1 MTPEELS
8 QAYQEY
14 LTMGAAPEHALSL
27 QTATYLNNLIDELG
41 AKRVLDIGSGFST
54 FVTRSHEG
62 VDCWTVEEDDKWR
75 KVTKSYLQNRGL
87 DSGHIFTG
95 LDFRGVDVGKF
106 DLVLHDCKGEIG
118 RMQQLRRAAALV
130 APGGVLLVDD
140 GHFPALHRCCK
151 VWSKIQDYTF
161 TDLADLT
168 DEYGRFPMRIDITQ
182 EQKVQGVSV
191 ALAIPRAIV
200 CYDEAFM
207 GFMRIAQQGWAL
219 VDQSY
224 TMIPYAR
231 ESIAKHLL
239 SHPEFTHTVTLDQ
252 DHVHPPDIV
261 MRLAKRVDEDRS
273 KLVVAALNYRRGPPH
288 DPVGYWDNGK
298 GKLYTV
304 SPAEWGTEMRTVDVV
319 GLSAAIL
326 ARECFEAFG
335 PPWFDMDWSL
345 AWAGAYPGEDTCFS
359 RKAKAAGIQ
368 LWVDPTICSPHLTM
382 DVVDRTYHERWVTDH
397 PEELANCGDH
407 DEITIDKDR
416 WR

>member
-1 MTPEELS
+1 MIPDLEERHAQYLAAGADK
-8 QAYQEY
+8 AY
-14 LTMGAAPEHALSL
+14 ALSL
-27 QTATYLNNLIDELG
+27 PIAKWLDALIDER
-41 AKRVLDIGSGFST
+41 KSRRILDIGSGFTSYIT
-54 FVTRSHEG
+54 RRHDAECTSIDEDQSWAQFTRDFLLDTGSRDPNVTT
-62 VDCWTVEEDDKWR
+62 DLAA
-75 KVTKSYLQNRGL
+75 VT
-87 DSGHIFTG
+87 
-95 LDFRGVDVGKF
+95 GKF
-106 DLVLHDCKGEIG
+106 DLVILDAGYETH
-118 RMQQLRRAAALV
+118 RMQLLRRAAMMV
-130 APGGVLLVDD
+130 QDGGLLVIDD
-140 GHFPALHRCCK
+140 GHFPGLHRCCK
-151 VWSKIQDYTF
+151 VYAKLQGYEFADHK
-161 TDLADLT
+161 DLT
-168 DEYGRFPMRIDITQ
+168 DEYGRFPMTMNISHEPKQQ
-182 EQKVQGVSV
+182 ETSIC
-191 ALAIPRAIV
+191 LAIPRALV

-382 DVVDRTYHERWVTDH
+382 DVVDRTYHERWVKEH